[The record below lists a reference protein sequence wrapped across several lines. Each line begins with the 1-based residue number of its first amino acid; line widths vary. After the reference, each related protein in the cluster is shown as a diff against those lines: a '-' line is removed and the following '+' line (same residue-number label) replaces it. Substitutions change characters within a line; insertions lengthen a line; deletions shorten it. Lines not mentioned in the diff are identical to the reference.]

1 MKNLLKLLSALA
13 VTITIAACTNT
24 NEYNHQKHNYND
36 EQVCTQC
43 GKKNCEHKNQH
54 KKHKTKLYS
63 KMYTRNNHGEP
74 SEIGYVKFY
83 DIDDGVKMVVN
94 VDKLRDD
101 IDYTT
106 KIYQCT
112 DAKCTNPDTCC
123 METTMSLEMPLTR
136 NDKTNSSLQKTFI
149 INNVSTDQLQGAT
162 IFFERDKGYRAAWG
176 FLD

>member
-1 MKNLLKLLSALA
+1 MKKLIKFISSLA
-13 VTITIAACTNT
+13 IIATVAGCTASS
-24 NEYNHQKHNYND
+24 D
-36 EQVCTQC
+36 CP
-43 GKKNCEHKNQH
+43 H
-54 KKHKTKLYS
+54 KKHNQYNNDAVCSQCGEKHYKHKMQDSKKLHSKIYS
-63 KMYTRNNHGEP
+63 RNKQGGI

-83 DIDDGVKMVVN
+83 DIDKGVKMVVN
-94 VDKLRDD
+94 LEQLRNNV
-101 IDYTT
+101 DYTT